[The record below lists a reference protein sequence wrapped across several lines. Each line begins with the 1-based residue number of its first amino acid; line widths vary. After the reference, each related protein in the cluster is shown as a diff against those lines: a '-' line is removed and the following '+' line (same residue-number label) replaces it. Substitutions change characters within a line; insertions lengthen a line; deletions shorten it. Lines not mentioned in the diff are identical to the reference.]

1 MHLSRS
7 GFVALLTLL
16 TALGTAPAQEAES
29 VREVQVQEVLE
40 ACKGADAA
48 RIWSFSDKLVALG
61 KPSKRAIRKSLAN
74 ASVEGKLAGLRA
86 LIELDSP
93 TFAVE
98 YLMELAADEDIAVS
112 HRVMALD
119 LVGKTEEIDAED
131 GLVELLVT
139 YNPQMR
145 IAAARALWRLDGE
158 QSHKAKQALVEFLRS
173 ADPELRAEGA
183 LALAEMGDI
192 TTPGVRRILLELRK
206 EPGARG
212 KLADALYAKLQL
224 QKVIA
229 FYERRGDAKAADTRR
244 KGPWRH
250 LDEMVRVLKRYYDTD
265 EELDER
271 VLRLRAAGGLVDF
284 PDDPHTTFLT
294 PEQYKEFMH
303 GADGVDPSYGG
314 IGAFINVN
322 VKDRFEILRPIFGG
336 PAWNAKIRGGDIIV
350 AVDGKP
356 IAGLSNTEII
366 KRIKG
371 PAGTP
376 VILTIIRNGRRE
388 TKDVKVIRAKIVLP
402 TVQAR
407 MMPGK
412 IGYVSIAQYS
422 YDTGRELWEALMKL
436 EGAGMRGLV
445 IDLRDNPGGLLE
457 SVKICLTLFL
467 KEKQLICTVKGREY
481 KKEEHFSFRADRA
494 RNYPISVLVN
504 RISASG
510 AELMS
515 GVMQHYSKASEKA
528 EAEQPHLD
536 VLVLGQSTF
545 GKGTVQHTRPLE
557 TWPGE
562 KFTDQP
568 RKNGRYNF
576 PERFQDQNGNRRWD
590 EGEPFTDEASRN
602 RRWDDAEPW
611 EDQNGN
617 GKRDEGEKF
626 TDENKDGTWNDKEPF
641 EDANGNQQY
650 DYGAALKLTVA
661 RYYLPGGGNFTRKR
675 VWDAKENKYVFSGGV
690 RPDIEVENHRWTAA
704 HLVELRELQ
713 DEGKFIEYAKRHW
726 EADQATLKELAHFD
740 GRDPARY
747 PGFDEFYKSLK
758 TRLSRQEVRLAL
770 RIAVRREV
778 MARSG
783 KEIIGD
789 LSDDR
794 QLLRGVTEVLKR
806 LGDDPNAIPEYKAL
820 HENGE
825 AAKAK

>member
-1 MHLSRS
+1 MHPSRS
-7 GFVALLTLL
+7 GFVAFLTLV
-16 TALGTAPAQEAES
+16 AVLGTAVAQEAES

-40 ACKGADAA
+40 ACKGAPAA
-48 RIWSFSDKLVALG
+48 RIWSFSDKLVGLG
-61 KPSKRAIRKSLAN
+61 KPSKRAIRKSLAK

-93 TFAVE
+93 TYAVE
-98 YLMELAADEDIAVS
+98 YLMELAGDEEIKAT
-112 HRVMALD
+112 HRVLALE
-119 LVGKTEEIDAED
+119 LVGTTEEIDAED

-139 YNPQMR
+139 YNPQIR
-145 IAAARALWRLDGE
+145 IAASRALWRLDGE
-158 QSHKAKQALVEFLRS
+158 QSHKAKQALVEFLQS

-212 KLADALYAKLQL
+212 KLADALYGKLQL

-229 FYERRGDAKAADTRR
+229 SYDRRGDAKAADKRR
-244 KGPWRH
+244 RGPWRH
-250 LDEMVRVLKRYYDTD
+250 LDEMVRILKRYYDTD
-265 EELDER
+265 DELEDR

-284 PDDPHTTFLT
+284 PDDPHTTFLS
-294 PEQYKEFMH
+294 PEQYGEFLH

-356 IAGLSNTEII
+356 IAGLSTTEII
-366 KRIKG
+366 KRVKG

-376 VILTIIRNGRRE
+376 GILTIIRNGRRE

-407 MMPGK
+407 MLPGK

-422 YDTGRELWEALMKL
+422 YDTGRELWEALVKL
-436 EGAGMRGLV
+436 ENEGLRGLV
-445 IDLRDNPGGLLE
+445 IDVRDNPGGLLE

-467 KEKQLICTVKGREY
+467 KEKSLICTVKGREY
-481 KKEEHFSFRADRA
+481 KKEEHISYRGDRA
-494 RNYPISVLVN
+494 RDYPISVLVN
-504 RISASG
+504 RVSASG

-528 EAEQPHLD
+528 EAEEPNLD
-536 VLVLGQSTF
+536 VLVIGAATF

-557 TWPGE
+557 SWPGE

-576 PERFQDQNGNRRWD
+576 PERFQDKDGNRRWD
-590 EGEPFTDEASRN
+590 EGEPFTDEASKN
-602 RRWDDAEPW
+602 RKWDDAEPW
-611 EDQNGN
+611 EDTNGN
-617 GKRDEGEKF
+617 GKRDEGEAF
-626 TDENKDGTWNDKEPF
+626 TDENKDGVWNDKEPF
-641 EDANGNQQY
+641 VDANENKRY

-675 VWDAKENKYVFSGGV
+675 TWNQKENRYTYEGGV
-690 RPDIEVENHRWTAA
+690 LPDIEAENHRWTAG

-713 DEGKFIEYAKRHW
+713 DNGVFIKYAKSRW
-726 EADQATLKELAHFD
+726 ETDQETLKKLAEFD
-740 GRDPARY
+740 GRDPSRY
-747 PGFDEFYKSLK
+747 PGFDEFYESLR
-758 TRLSRQEVRLAL
+758 TRLTKQEVRLAL

-778 MARSG
+778 MAGSG

-789 LSDDR
+789 LSDD
-794 QLLRGVTEVLKR
+794 QVLLRGVTEVLRR
-806 LGDDPNAIPEYKAL
+806 LGEDPDKIPEYKAL
-820 HENGE
+820 QKNG
-825 AAKAK
+825 KAPGTK